1 MIKFL
6 LLHYDLFVPNLF
18 VDWQRMWFLLLL
30 HQRSICVS
38 LSWTNFVASH
48 WSDDN
53 IPNMYRNLSNWRSRR
68 KYEINA
74 HINPWC
80 WILFDGYTSC
90 QCSFMSHDN
99 LPNPLVYFI
108 ENTHQLMCTHPAY
121 HSNNAILLVYWIAAS
136 RGNEIDRHPFRA
148 IYSSD
153 VSLFK
158 ATCHQSIENRKLFI
172 EHSM

>member
-6 LLHYDLFVPNLF
+6 LLHYDLCVPNLF

-68 KYEINA
+68 KYEIKA

-136 RGNEIDRHPFRA
+136 RGNEIDRHPF
-148 IYSSD
+148 S
-153 VSLFK
+153 
-158 ATCHQSIENRKLFI
+158 CNLFI
-172 EHSM
+172 GRIIIQSYMPPINRE